1 VRIFPETV
9 VMGLKSGNTPSLIA
23 FFKMLNATRW
33 NRKFS
38 CSHEPRVNSYQES
51 ESEIDKP

>member
-1 VRIFPETV
+1 
-9 VMGLKSGNTPSLIA
+9 MGLKSNNTSSLTV
-23 FFKMLNATRW
+23 FKMLNATGW

-38 CSHEPRVNSYQES
+38 CSYERVNSCQES